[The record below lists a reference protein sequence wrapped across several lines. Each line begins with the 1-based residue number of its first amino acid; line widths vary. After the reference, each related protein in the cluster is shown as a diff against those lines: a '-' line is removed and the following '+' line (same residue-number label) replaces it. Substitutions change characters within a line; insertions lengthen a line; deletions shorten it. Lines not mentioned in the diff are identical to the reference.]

1 MQRIRI
7 GQLLNRIKES
17 IVLVDDVS
25 YKRVTIRT
33 KNQGIALRDVQPG
46 VNIGTKKQFLV
57 RKGQFLLSKI
67 DARNGA
73 FGIVPEALDE
83 AIITGN
89 FWTFEVDEELLN
101 IEWFNI
107 FVSSPYFIDICSK
120 ASSGTTNR
128 QYLDE
133 KNFLNFEFPLPNLN
147 EQEDFIR
154 WYKSIRHKFEIVL
167 RELATQYKNAQRLR
181 NSLLQEAIQGKLVLH
196 DPNDE
201 AVDIMLEKIKVE
213 RLRLAQSEKEKQKLE
228 GKFEELVIQS
238 EIEGWLK
245 IKAELICDI
254 ITKGTTPKANELLQ
268 IGDVPYL
275 KVYNI
280 VNNKIDFYYKPQ
292 FVSSEIHN
300 KFLKRS
306 RVYPNDVLMNI
317 VGPPLGKVAIVPTDY
332 PEWNI
337 NQALAIFRPVKY
349 VMPQYLYLVLVEG
362 KLIKDTQAVGTAGQD
377 NLSLAQC
384 RDFNIY
390 IPPLNEQKRIVE
402 KVNQLMILCDE
413 LEQNIEQSK
422 QETEKL
428 MKAVLQ
434 EAFTVKEEVLS

>member
-167 RELATQYKNAQRLR
+167 RELATQ
-181 NSLLQEAIQGKLVLH
+181 
-196 DPNDE
+196 
-201 AVDIMLEKIKVE
+201 
-213 RLRLAQSEKEKQKLE
+213 
-228 GKFEELVIQS
+228 
-238 EIEGWLK
+238 
-245 IKAELICDI
+245 
-254 ITKGTTPKANELLQ
+254 
-268 IGDVPYL
+268 
-275 KVYNI
+275 
-280 VNNKIDFYYKPQ
+280 
-292 FVSSEIHN
+292 
-300 KFLKRS
+300 
-306 RVYPNDVLMNI
+306 
-317 VGPPLGKVAIVPTDY
+317 
-332 PEWNI
+332 
-337 NQALAIFRPVKY
+337 
-349 VMPQYLYLVLVEG
+349 
-362 KLIKDTQAVGTAGQD
+362 
-377 NLSLAQC
+377 
-384 RDFNIY
+384 
-390 IPPLNEQKRIVE
+390 
-402 KVNQLMILCDE
+402 
-413 LEQNIEQSK
+413 
-422 QETEKL
+422 
-428 MKAVLQ
+428 
-434 EAFTVKEEVLS
+434 